1 MDRTGKKII
10 LVLALAAY
18 ILAAALIAVHY
29 KFPYPQTARL
39 ISQRLETHSPLTAG
53 FNDPEPGR
61 PFILLVKNLR
71 LGLTL
76 PGTNPGETVDLP
88 EFSQLKLNLRP
99 WTLVLGRFGLRFQ
112 AKAAQGEMVGQV
124 SYHLFGENE
133 IALEIENINLPNFS
147 LDHPAASGRL
157 QGRLAGQA
165 VFAGTR
171 QAFPTFGRGSL
182 SLAQGRIEGLQLPQ
196 VPLTALDFD
205 RADLKFDLNGRQIN
219 IKELNVSGPQGRISL
234 AGQISD
240 LTRLHLNLSG
250 SAQLGPADRPLAGLT
265 FLLTGTAARPRLQ
278 VTSVTGPG
286 RRPGS

>member
-1 MDRTGKKII
+1 MNRAWKKIL

-18 ILAAALIAVHY
+18 LLAAVLAAVHY
-29 KFPYPQTARL
+29 KFPYPQAARL
-39 ISQRLETHSPLTAG
+39 ISQRLEAHSPLTAT
-53 FNDPEPGR
+53 FDDPEPGR

-76 PGTNPGETVDLP
+76 PGANPGETVDLP

-112 AKAAQGEMVGQV
+112 AKAAPREMAGRV

-147 LDHPAASGRL
+147 LNHPAASGRL

-165 VFAGTR
+165 VFAGSR
-171 QAFPTFGRGSL
+171 QAFPTSGRGSL

-205 RADLKFDLNGRQIN
+205 QAVLKFDLNGKQIN

-234 AGQISD
+234 AGQVSD
-240 LTRLHLNLSG
+240 LTRLYLNLSG
-250 SAQLGPADRPLAGLT
+250 SAQLGPTDRPLAGLT
-265 FLLTGTAARPRLQ
+265 FRLTGTAARPRLQ
-278 VTSVTGPG
+278 VTSMTGPG